1 MKKKSIII
9 VDDHILFSQALN
21 GLINKFEDY
30 EVIAQLKNGQE
41 LVNYFL
47 ENKKT
52 PAIVLMDV
60 NMPIL
65 NGIETTK
72 WLSKFHPKVKVLAL
86 TMIDDEAIIISMLC
100 SGACGFLLKDIH
112 PTVLL
117 DALNKVM
124 IDGVYYTNKVTQALI
139 NSKKQKPLE
148 LKERESQFLKL
159 ACTDL
164 NYKQIADIMCLSY
177 KTIDGYR
184 EVLFDKFNVS
194 SRVGMVLYALK
205 EKLVEL

>member
-1 MKKKSIII
+1 MKNIPIII
-9 VDDHILFSQALN
+9 VDDHILFSQALTI
-21 GLINKFEDY
+21 LVNKFEAY
-30 EVIAQLKNGQE
+30 EVITQLKNGQE
-41 LVNYFL
+41 LINYFL
-47 ENKKT
+47 ENKEK

-86 TMIDDEAIIISMLC
+86 TMTDDEAIIINMVC

-124 IDGVYYTNKVTQALI
+124 ADGVYYTDKVTQALI
-139 NSKKQKPLE
+139 NSKKHKPIE
-148 LKERESQFLKL
+148 LKEREIQFLKL

-194 SRVGMVLYALK
+194 SRVGMALYALK
-205 EKLVEL
+205 EKLVEF

>member
-1 MKKKSIII
+1 MKKIPIII
-9 VDDHILFSQALN
+9 VDDHILFSQALT

-30 EVIAQLKNGQE
+30 QVITQLKNGQE
-41 LVNYFL
+41 LIDYFS
-47 ENKKT
+47 ENNKQ

-72 WLSKFHPKVKVLAL
+72 WLSKFHPKIKVLAL
-86 TMIDDEAIIISMLC
+86 TMIDDEAIIISMVC

-112 PTVLL
+112 PNVLL

-124 IDGVYYTNKVTQALI
+124 ADGVYYTNKVAQALI
-139 NSKKQKPLE
+139 NSKKHKPIE
-148 LKERESQFLKL
+148 LKEREIEFLKL

-164 NYKQIADIMCLSY
+164 NYKQIADNMCLSY

-184 EVLFDKFNVS
+184 EALFDKFNVS
-194 SRVGMVLYALK
+194 SRVGMILYAIK